1 MDGGSF
7 RGLVEGVL
15 EAWWREGL
23 FGGLV
28 EGVIIRRI
36 GGERDYSDDWWREEF
51 IG

>member
-15 EAWWREGL
+15 EDWWREGL

-28 EGVIIRRI
+28 EGGI
-36 GGERDYSDDWWREEF
+36 Y
-51 IG
+51 